1 MSCFACFLQVLGLSL
16 RRSTGEIFVNRRRIQ
31 SGFSLIEAL
40 VVIAIILIMVGTA
53 IIEIGPALK
62 GAKSSTALETTLG
75 LLRRYHEAA
84 VNQRKIY
91 RITFTAPRTI
101 QVDQQGYD
109 PSGDVTYTP
118 ISTDT
123 LPVETQFL
131 CVKGIPTTQTNLP
144 DGFGD
149 GQTAIDFSVDYGGGQ
164 TVVLFQKDGRATDI
178 NGRPNNGVVYIAQPG
193 DLTSSKAVT
202 VWGATGRVKGWRLT
216 VQSDGSSIWRSL

>member
-1 MSCFACFLQVLGLSL
+1 MK
-16 RRSTGEIFVNRRRIQ
+16 RRRIQ

-40 VVIAIILIMVGTA
+40 VVIAMILIIAGTA

-62 GAKSSTALETTLG
+62 GAKSNTALETTLG

-84 VNQRKIY
+84 VDQRKIY

-101 QVDQQGYD
+101 QVDQQAYD
-109 PSGDVTYTP
+109 STTGNLTYLP
-118 ISTDT
+118 ISTNI

-131 CVKGIPTTQTNLP
+131 CVQGIPTTQANLP
-144 DGFGD
+144 DQFGD
-149 GQTAIDFSVDYGGGQ
+149 GKTAIDFSVDYGGGQ
-164 TVVLFQKDGRATDI
+164 TVVFFQRNGSATDA

-193 DLTSSKAVT
+193 DVTSSKAVT

-216 VQSDGSSIWRSL
+216 MQSDGSSIWRSL